1 MRRQRPWFTW
11 TLAIVLASMLVAL
24 VGRSVELGTAR
35 DNGATGTPT
44 GIRNV
49 GTTTGSSLAFGY
61 DAPDDARVVT
71 RATVTSTAPS
81 RRAAGALGSAGE
93 WSSNASGSSM
103 TPFVFGVATNTASG
117 ASRTQLFRSVE
128 PGELADLVGGGQF
141 RTIAGQ
147 EGKYFFPTHQQAAAF
162 DDIIS
167 GQAAVTSGKI
177 NSSLLS
183 GVEQITISGEG
194 AAWFIPEELL
204 PYIDDIV
211 IHGAP

>member
-1 MRRQRPWFTW
+1 
-11 TLAIVLASMLVAL
+11 LGASTTSF
-24 VGRSVELGTAR
+24 RSF
-35 DNGATGTPT
+35 
-44 GIRNV
+44 I
-49 GTTTGSSLAFGY
+49 
-61 DAPDDARVVT
+61 
-71 RATVTSTAPS
+71 
-81 RRAAGALGSAGE
+81 
-93 WSSNASGSSM
+93 
-103 TPFVFGVATNTASG
+103 ATNTASG

-128 PGELADLVGGGQF
+128 PGELADLVGSGQF

-147 EGKYFFPTHQQAAAF
+147 EGKYFFPTQQQAAAF

-167 GQAAVTSGKI
+167 GQAAVTSGRI
-177 NSSLLS
+177 DSSLLS

>member
-1 MRRQRPWFTW
+1 VLRRLLALLSIGFLGIAASSAATAMSGAAAASFIYDSAAITHLDTQSLGHAGASPTQVPEVQRASASP
-11 TLAIVLASMLVAL
+11 AIDVRGTSTRSF
-24 VGRSVELGTAR
+24 RSV
-35 DNGATGTPT
+35 
-44 GIRNV
+44 
-49 GTTTGSSLAFGY
+49 
-61 DAPDDARVVT
+61 
-71 RATVTSTAPS
+71 
-81 RRAAGALGSAGE
+81 
-93 WSSNASGSSM
+93 
-103 TPFVFGVATNTASG
+103 VATNTASG
-117 ASRTQLFRSVE
+117 VSRTQLFRSVE
-128 PGELADLVGGGQF
+128 PGELADLAGSGQF

-147 EGKYFFPTHQQAAAF
+147 EGKYFFPTRQQAAAF

-177 NSSLLS
+177 NSSILS